1 MERMES
7 LMGPTLNTYVVSDP
21 VMAVLTTLMVPKTLL
36 PVSEG
41 IMLAFELHRD
51 NRSGHFVK
59 VC

>member
-1 MERMES
+1 MES